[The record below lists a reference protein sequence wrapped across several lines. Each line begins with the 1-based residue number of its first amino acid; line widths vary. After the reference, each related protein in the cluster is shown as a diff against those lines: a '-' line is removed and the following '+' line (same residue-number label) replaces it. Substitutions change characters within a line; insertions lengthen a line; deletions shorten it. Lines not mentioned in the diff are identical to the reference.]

1 MALAQ
6 GVNAYSTVADADVY
20 FSDRLDVAAWM
31 EATNPQK
38 EQALV
43 TATLYLEELRWVGV
57 VISEA
62 QSLAFPR
69 VGTYFDPRI
78 GYSVALPAT
87 VPDRVIR
94 AQYELA
100 YHILNNDGL
109 LDDTGAVDTL
119 NLGTITL
126 NKIRNPQKIPPTV
139 HHIIRPLILNSVR
152 SWWRAN

>member
-6 GVNAYSTVADADVY
+6 GVNAYSTVVDADAY
-20 FSDRLDVAAWM
+20 FANRLDVAAWV

-43 TATLYLEELRWVGV
+43 TATFYLEELRWVGV

-62 QSLAFPR
+62 QPLAFPR
-69 VGTYFDPRI
+69 AGSYFDPRI
-78 GYSVALPAT
+78 GYSVDLPTT

-94 AQYELA
+94 AQFELA

-109 LDDTGAVDTL
+109 LDDTGTVDTL

-126 NKIRNPQKIPPTV
+126 NKIRNPQKIPPAV
-139 HHIIRPLILNSVR
+139 HHIIRPLIINSVR